1 MILGFDFKES
11 QMTATIFCKG
21 LLATVGLVGLLGA
34 SLAQASTPV
43 CKGRGFIDS
52 VYQNGLGGT
61 DFEYMVIVR
70 NQTSSSMKF
79 NVSFS
84 GFPDSVSLFSPSL
97 PGVTLAPHASQTI
110 RFGRGTNGNIST
122 GTVAVLYD
130 REVAVGRPAVVMA
143 HCSG

>member
-1 MILGFDFKES
+1 
-11 QMTATIFCKG
+11 MTTFFSTKAW
-21 LLATVGLVGLLGA
+21 LAAASMLCVFGA
-34 SLAQASTPV
+34 STAHANTPQ

-70 NQTSSSMKF
+70 NQTSSAMKF

-84 GFPDSVSLFSPSL
+84 GFPDSVTLFSPGL
-97 PGVTLAPHASQTI
+97 PGITLQPHASQTI
-110 RFGRGTNGNIST
+110 RFGKGTNGNINM

-130 REVAVGRPAVVMA
+130 RETAAGRPAVVMSQ
-143 HCSG
+143 CSG

>member
-1 MILGFDFKES
+1 MFFGFFFKGTL
-11 QMTATIFCKG
+11 MTASVFCKG
-21 LLATVGLVGLLGA
+21 LLASFSVVALLGA
-34 SLAQASTPV
+34 SVAQANTPV

-84 GFPDSVSLFSPSL
+84 GFPESVMLFSPRL
-97 PGVTLAPHASQTI
+97 PGVNLAPHASQTI
-110 RFGRGTNGNIST
+110 RFGRGTNGNINT

-130 REVAVGRPAVVMA
+130 REVAVGRPAVVMTQ
-143 HCSG
+143 CSG

>member
-1 MILGFDFKES
+1 
-11 QMTATIFCKG
+11 MTRSIFCKG
-21 LLATVGLVGLLGA
+21 LLATVGVVGLLGV
-34 SLAQASTPV
+34 SVAQASTPV

-110 RFGRGTNGNIST
+110 RFGKGTNGNINM

-130 REVAVGRPAVVMA
+130 REVAAGRPAGVMSQ
-143 HCSG
+143 CSG